1 MKAVTRTGT
10 TVKRFQK
17 AVKSETSGSNL
28 GIGTPPLINFMI
40 EIPAV
45 IMRNTTARATDKADV
60 NFKESAKKKYNNNI
74 SEPNLKIQSHHLIQK
89 YLQH

>member
-1 MKAVTRTGT
+1 MTRTGT

-17 AVKSETSGSNL
+17 DVKSVTSGSNL
-28 GIGTPPLINFMI
+28 GIGTPPLINFII

-60 NFKESAKKKYNNNI
+60 NFKESAKKSIIIY
-74 SEPNLKIQSHHLIQK
+74 QYQT
-89 YLQH
+89 